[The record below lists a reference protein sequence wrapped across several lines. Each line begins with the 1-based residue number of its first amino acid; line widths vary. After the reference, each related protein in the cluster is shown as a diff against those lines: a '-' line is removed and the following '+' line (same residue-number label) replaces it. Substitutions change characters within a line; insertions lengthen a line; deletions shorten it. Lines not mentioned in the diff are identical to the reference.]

1 MENISQSRRQFIT
14 KLVLLLASGGLLFRY
29 LTPRSSRKRQVL
41 VSCASVDVPV
51 NGALVFRDER
61 LALLRDGSGLYALS
75 LVCTHLGCTVTVS
88 SQELTC
94 PCHGSTFD
102 RQGRVLKGPAD
113 RALRRLVVEEQ
124 SGVAEVLTG

>member
-14 KLVLLLASGGLLFRY
+14 KLVMLLASGGLLLRY

-41 VSCASVDVPV
+41 VSCASADVPH
-51 NGALVFRDER
+51 NGALVFSKER
-61 LALLRDGSGLYALS
+61 LALLRDVSGLYALS

-88 SQELTC
+88 AHELAC

-102 RQGRVLKGPAD
+102 RQGRVMQGPAD
-113 RALRRLVVEEQ
+113 RSLRRFDVEERG
-124 SGVAEVLTG
+124 GVVEVLTG